1 MIDKEELQY
10 WISEFG
16 DSLEPEEIK
25 ELLLAVMM
33 DEELQGATNF
43 SDFLNPKEE
52 EPEVSV
58 KDAVKAN
65 VFSNLNKRKHFDID
79 D

>member
-10 WISEFG
+10 WLEEFK
-16 DSLEPEEIK
+16 DLEPEEIK
-25 ELLLAVMM
+25 ELLEAVLR
-33 DEELQGATNF
+33 DEGLESATNF

-52 EPEVSV
+52 EPELDT
-58 KDAVKAN
+58 KAAVMKN

>member
-10 WISEFG
+10 WLEEFQ
-16 DSLEPEEIK
+16 DLDPEEIK
-25 ELLLAVMM
+25 ELLEAVGM
-33 DEELQGATNF
+33 DMNLEGSTNF

-52 EPEVSV
+52 EPELDTKASV
-58 KDAVKAN
+58 MKN

>member
-10 WISEFG
+10 WIEEFK
-16 DSLEPEEIK
+16 DLDPEEIK
-25 ELLLAVMM
+25 ELLEAVGM
-33 DEELQGATNF
+33 DMELEGATNF

-52 EPEVSV
+52 DPEVSV
-58 KDAVKAN
+58 KDSVKDN

>member
-10 WISEFG
+10 WIEQHK
-16 DSLEPEEIK
+16 DLDPEEIK
-25 ELLLAVMM
+25 DLLEAVGMDMEL
-33 DEELQGATNF
+33 EGATNF

>member
-58 KDAVKAN
+58 KDTVKAN